1 MDKTRYFFLLN
12 FCLMASLTFLSFLN
26 VSAEEQATA
35 YKSQFGQDKYVNE
48 HFFKNK
54 RDGIFVEIGA
64 FDGVSLSNTYFFEK
78 ELGWQGI
85 CVEPIPEKFN
95 LLQKNRSCICIQGC
109 ISNFDGKALFAEVP
123 GNEVL
128 SGLSVKYDPRHIHR
142 IQSEGGKFKYY
153 EIDCF
158 TPKTI
163 FEKFNIS
170 HIDFLSIDTE
180 GGEFDILS
188 SINLKEIDVDVITIE
203 VNYSDDRRIYN
214 YLTSH
219 GYQFVQ
225 QLRCDELYKKIR

>member
-1 MDKTRYFFLLN
+1 MDQPKQLFFFNLFKIFSFIFLFFTDVFSEIKT
-12 FCLMASLTFLSFLN
+12 SS
-26 VSAEEQATA
+26 

-64 FDGVSLSNTYFFEK
+64 FDGISLSNTYFFEK

-85 CVEPIPEKFN
+85 CVEPVQQKFN

-109 ISNFDGKALFAEVP
+109 ISNFDGKALFAEVS
-123 GNEVL
+123 GIEVL
-128 SGLSVKYDPRHIHR
+128 SGLSMKYDPRHVHR
-142 IQSEGGKFKYY
+142 IQSEGGKIKYY
-153 EIDCF
+153 EVDCF

-163 FEKFNIS
+163 FEKFNMS

-188 SINLKEIDVDVITIE
+188 SINLKSIDIDVITVE
-203 VNYSDDRRIYN
+203 VNYPDDKRIHD

-225 QLRCDELYKKIR
+225 QLGCDELYKKIT